1 MNKMKSFK
9 LNNGIRGIIVPMP
22 GLKSVTIEVFLKIG
36 SKYENKGE
44 FGLSHF
50 LEHMAFKGTEKRP
63 TATDINREI
72 DSKGASYNAGTGHE
86 MTSYYITTVKENAP
100 WAIELISDILF
111 NSFYDEKETI
121 KERGVIMEEIRM
133 YQDNPMMGLS
143 GEFTK
148 FLYQDNSNIG
158 CWNIAGEV
166 SDIKNVDRKIIIDYR
181 NKFINPKE
189 MVVVVCGD
197 VDNELEKVIKD
208 NFGGFSKDE
217 SALPEVK
224 LILNKE
230 KNMVIKKELEQG
242 HFCMGV
248 PALGWS
254 DKRKYSLKLLDIVL
268 DGNSSSRLYTK
279 IREERALAYYVS
291 PVGEMFKEGGYWAI
305 QSGVNLDKIDE
316 AMEVVTEEIGI
327 IADSIKEDELK
338 RAKDYLL
345 GKMKLSMD
353 KTGFVSGYVGQ
364 KLLLENSEETL
375 EEELK
380 KYNETG
386 LKEVKDLAKE
396 IFKKGEIRTL
406 VCHNR

>member
-50 LEHMAFKGTEKRP
+50 LEHMAFKGTKKRP

-72 DSKGASYNAGTGHE
+72 DSKGAGYNAGTGHE
-86 MTSYYITTVKENAP
+86 MTSYYITTVKENTP

-111 NSFYDEKETI
+111 NSFYDEKETV
-121 KERGVIMEEIRM
+121 KERGVIMEEIKM

-148 FLYQDNSNIG
+148 FLYGGSKIG

-166 SDIKNVDRKIIIDYR
+166 SDIKNVDRKIIVDYR

-189 MVVVVCGD
+189 MVVVACGD
-197 VDNELEKVIKD
+197 VDNELEKIIKD

-217 SALPEVK
+217 SVLPEVE
-224 LILNKE
+224 LVLNKE
-230 KNMVIKKELEQG
+230 KKMVIKKELEQG
-242 HFCMGV
+242 HFCMGL
-248 PALGWS
+248 PSIGWS
-254 DKRKYSLKLLDIVL
+254 DKRRYALKLLDIVL

-279 IREERALAYYVS
+279 IREEKALAYYVS

-316 AMEVVTEEIGI
+316 AMEVVRNEIKI

-338 RAKDYLL
+338 RAKDYIY
-345 GKMKLSMD
+345 GKRKLAMD
-353 KTGFVSGYVGQ
+353 KTGYISGFYGSGV
-364 KLLLENSEETL
+364 LLENDYESPEEVL
-375 EEELK
+375 E
-380 KYNETG
+380 KYRKVSF
-386 LKEVKDLAKE
+386 KEIKELAKE
-396 IFKKGEIRTL
+396 IFKKEEIRTL

>member
-1 MNKMKSFK
+1 
-9 LNNGIRGIIVPMP
+9 
-22 GLKSVTIEVFLKIG
+22 
-36 SKYENKGE
+36 
-44 FGLSHF
+44 
-50 LEHMAFKGTEKRP
+50 MAFKGTKKRP

-72 DSKGASYNAGTGHE
+72 DSKGAGYNAGTGHE
-86 MTSYYITTVKENAP
+86 MTSYYITTVKENAR

-121 KERGVIMEEIRM
+121 KERGVIMEEIKM

-148 FLYQDNSNIG
+148 FLYGGSKIG

-166 SDIKNVDRKIIIDYR
+166 SDIKNVDRKTIVDYR
-181 NKFINPKE
+181 NKYINPKE
-189 MVVVVCGD
+189 MVVVACGD
-197 VDNELEKVIKD
+197 VNDELEEVISD
-208 NFGGFSKDE
+208 NFGSFSEDKLG
-217 SALPEVK
+217 LPEVE

-242 HFCMGV
+242 HFCMGLPTV
-248 PALGWS
+248 GWS
-254 DKRKYSLKLLDIVL
+254 DKRKYALKLLDIVL

-291 PVGEMFKEGGYWAI
+291 SVGEMFKEGGYWAI
-305 QSGVNLDKIDE
+305 QSGVNLDKIEE
-316 AMEVVTEEIGI
+316 AMEVVIEEIGI
-327 IADSIKEDELK
+327 IADSIKEDELR

-345 GKMKLSMD
+345 GKMKLAMD
-353 KTGFVSGYVGQ
+353 KTAFVSSYVGQ

-380 KYNETG
+380 KYSQTS
-386 LKEVKDLAKE
+386 LKEVVEVAKE
-396 IFKKGEIRTL
+396 MFKKEEIRTL

>member
-36 SKYENKGE
+36 SKYENKDE

-50 LEHMAFKGTEKRP
+50 LEHMAFKGTKKRP

-72 DSKGASYNAGTGHE
+72 DSKGAGYNAGTGHE
-86 MTSYYITTVKENAP
+86 MTSYYITTVKENAR

-121 KERGVIMEEIRM
+121 KERGVIMEEIKM

-148 FLYQDNSNIG
+148 FLYGGSKIG

-166 SDIKNVDRKIIIDYR
+166 SDIKNVDRKTIVDYR
-181 NKFINPKE
+181 NKYINPKE
-189 MVVVVCGD
+189 MVVVACGD
-197 VDNELEKVIKD
+197 VNDELEEVISD
-208 NFGGFSKDE
+208 NFGSFSEDKLG
-217 SALPEVK
+217 LPEVE

-242 HFCMGV
+242 HFCMGLPTV
-248 PALGWS
+248 GWS
-254 DKRKYSLKLLDIVL
+254 DKRKYALKLLDIVL

-291 PVGEMFKEGGYWAI
+291 SVGEMFKEGGYWAI
-305 QSGVNLDKIDE
+305 QSGVNLGKIEE
-316 AMEVVTEEIGI
+316 AMEVVIEEIGI
-327 IADSIKEDELK
+327 IADSIKEDELR

-345 GKMKLSMD
+345 GKMKLAMD
-353 KTGFVSGYVGQ
+353 KTAFVSSYVGQ

-380 KYNETG
+380 KYSQTS
-386 LKEVKDLAKE
+386 LKEVVEVAKE
-396 IFKKGEIRTL
+396 MFKKEEIRTL

>member
-1 MNKMKSFK
+1 MKIFK

-22 GLKSVTIEVFLKIG
+22 GLKSVTVEVFLKIG

-50 LEHMAFKGTEKRP
+50 LEHMAFKGTKKRP

-111 NSFYDEKETI
+111 NSFYDEKETM
-121 KERGVIMEEIRM
+121 KERGVIMEEIKM

-148 FLYQDNSNIG
+148 FLYGFSKIG

-166 SDIKNVDRKIIIDYR
+166 SDIKNVDRKTIIDYR
-181 NKFINPKE
+181 NKFINPRE
-189 MVVVVCGD
+189 MVVAACGD
-197 VDNELEKVIKD
+197 VDGQLEEVIKD
-208 NFGGFSKDE
+208 NFNNFSKD
-217 SALPEVK
+217 SLGLPEVE

-230 KNMVIKKELEQG
+230 KKMVIKKELEQG
-242 HFCMGV
+242 HFCMGL
-248 PALGWS
+248 PAVGWS
-254 DKRKYSLKLLDIVL
+254 DKRKYALKLLDIIL

-316 AMEVVTEEIGI
+316 AMEVVSNEIGI
-327 IADSIKEDELK
+327 IADSIEEEELK

-345 GKMKLSMD
+345 GKMKLAMD

-375 EEELK
+375 EEELI
-380 KYNETG
+380 KYG
-386 LKEVKDLAKE
+386 QIKLSEVKELAKE
-396 IFKKGEIRTL
+396 IFKKEEIRTL

>member
-1 MNKMKSFK
+1 MKSFK

-36 SKYENKGE
+36 SKYENKDE

-50 LEHMAFKGTEKRP
+50 LEHMAFKGTKKRP

-72 DSKGASYNAGTGHE
+72 DSKGAGYNAGTGHE
-86 MTSYYITTVKENAP
+86 MTSYYITTVKENAR

-121 KERGVIMEEIRM
+121 KERGVIMEEIKM

-148 FLYQDNSNIG
+148 FLYGGSKIG

-166 SDIKNVDRKIIIDYR
+166 SDIKNVDRKTIVDYR
-181 NKFINPKE
+181 NKYINPKE
-189 MVVVVCGD
+189 MVVVACGD
-197 VDNELEKVIKD
+197 VNDELEEVISD
-208 NFGGFSKDE
+208 NFGSFSEDKLG
-217 SALPEVK
+217 LPEVE

-242 HFCMGV
+242 HFCMGLPTV
-248 PALGWS
+248 GWS
-254 DKRKYSLKLLDIVL
+254 DKRKYALKLLDIVL

-291 PVGEMFKEGGYWAI
+291 SVGEMFKEGGYWAI
-305 QSGVNLDKIDE
+305 QSGVNLGKIEE
-316 AMEVVTEEIGI
+316 AMEVVIEEIGI
-327 IADSIKEDELK
+327 IADSIKEDELR

-345 GKMKLSMD
+345 GKMKLAMD
-353 KTGFVSGYVGQ
+353 KTAFVSSYVGQ

-380 KYNETG
+380 KYSQTS
-386 LKEVKDLAKE
+386 LKEVVEVAKE
-396 IFKKGEIRTL
+396 MFKKEEIRTL